1 MPTTDFMTTTTRS
14 LARKSGRR
22 GFTLVEVLI
31 SAGLSAFILAG
42 VLSTFLFLGRSGANM
57 QSYSD
62 MESEARRG
70 LELFAQDVR
79 QASSITWSSEIS
91 ITLTVNA
98 TSITYSYDSA
108 QGVFSRNGFP
118 LIKGVASDSFS
129 LRAFNVAGIEMPV
142 STAAERTAAN
152 AATKQ
157 LQLSLQA
164 SRTKTTAATAT
175 NTVLSARF
183 ILRNKHVTA

>member
-1 MPTTDFMTTTTRS
+1 MTTITLS
-14 LARKSGRR
+14 PARKSGRRR

-31 SAGLSAFILAG
+31 GATLSSFILAG

-79 QASSITWSSEIS
+79 QASAITWNSETS

-98 TSITYSYDSA
+98 TAITYSYDSA
-108 QGVFSRNGFP
+108 QRVFFRNGFR
-118 LIKGVASDSFS
+118 LINGVTAGTFSF
-129 LRAFNVAGIEMPV
+129 RAFNVAGVEMPV
-142 STAAERTAAN
+142 AN
-152 AATKQ
+152 AGQRTIANASTKQ

-164 SRTKTTAATAT
+164 SRFNTTVVAAT

>member
-1 MPTTDFMTTTTRS
+1 MTTITPS
-14 LARKSGRR
+14 PARKLSLRR

-31 SAGLSAFILAG
+31 GATLSSVILAG

-62 MESEARRG
+62 METEARRG

-79 QASSITWSSEIS
+79 QASAIVWNSAESV
-91 ITLTVNA
+91 TLNVN
-98 TSITYSYDSA
+98 SVNITYSYDGA
-108 QGVFSRNGFP
+108 QRIFFRNGFQ
-118 LIKGVASDSFS
+118 LINGVTPGTFAF
-129 LRAFNVAGIEMPV
+129 RAFNVAGGEMLV
-142 STAAERTAAN
+142 ATAAQRTAAS
-152 AATKQ
+152 AGTKQ

-164 SRTKTTAATAT
+164 SRFNTTVVAAT

-183 ILRNKHVTA
+183 ILRNKNVTA